1 MLDDVTASLDE
12 VIERTESGLETLVDK
27 QKVLTETT
35 DQGDT
40 VYTLVSE
47 EQESILS
54 RAQDKAAAISPHQ
67 LSAWLETRLRES
79 DDFFRSDGTRH
90 EVDVG
95 DERLVPL
102 RFDYSV
108 LEPVDRAPTPGT

>member
-1 MLDDVTASLDE
+1 V
-12 VIERTESGLETLVDK
+12 ERTESGLETLVDK
-27 QKVLTETT
+27 QKALTETN
-35 DQGDT
+35 DQGDE

-54 RAQDKAAAISPHQ
+54 RAQDKAAKISPHQ
-67 LSAWLETRLRES
+67 LSAWVETRLREN
-79 DDFFRSDGTRH
+79 DAFFRSDGSRH

-102 RFDYSV
+102 R
-108 LEPVDRAPTPGT
+108 